1 MFPSDPTFNELHIR
15 EKQLLLGDTL
25 LWMNQM
31 AQEED
36 DIRYQNEIINRVID
50 LIEIDRVM
58 NYFIDFE
65 RSSNRFL
72 NEARLQNAR
81 LKHENQELKEVI
93 TNMQNALD
101 NAASNI

>member
-31 AQEED
+31 AQDED

-93 TNMQNALD
+93 TNLQNALD

>member
-15 EKQLLLGDTL
+15 EKQLVLGDTL

-58 NYFIDFE
+58 NYFI
-65 RSSNRFL
+65 
-72 NEARLQNAR
+72 
-81 LKHENQELKEVI
+81 ELVI
-93 TNMQNALD
+93 D
-101 NAASNI
+101 